1 MSFETIFF
9 LFSQNLVYCLA
20 GQSYSVKKKKF
31 FKLNKFL
38 GDNAP
43 LYFRILGIFGEKLWF
58 NP

>member
-1 MSFETIFF
+1 MSFEAIFF

-20 GQSYSVKKKKF
+20 GQSYSVKKKKK

-38 GDNAP
+38 GDSAP
-43 LYFRILGIFGEKLWF
+43 LYFRILGIFLEKLRF